1 MVRRLD
7 EDAVRIRIRP
17 GRGSRPRTKRRP
29 AHHDAVRGLV
39 TAVDYAEPAADLLP
53 VKTGRRWKVGT

>member
-1 MVRRLD
+1 M
-7 EDAVRIRIRP
+7 DAEGRP
-17 GRGSRPRTKRRP
+17 FAHDPRKRECTLCSVTSFTLR
-29 AHHDAVRGLV
+29 DGLV